1 MLMRN
6 SLSITAL
13 LAVLFAATAQAKL
26 NVVATTADLGALA
39 RAIGGDHI
47 RITSLGRPTED
58 VHFVD
63 ARPSFIRLL
72 NQADVLIEGGAELEA
87 GWLPPLL
94 NSARNPKI
102 QSTAPG
108 HILALQGIRLLEVPT
123 RPVDRAQGDVHAT
136 GNPHFL
142 MDPANA
148 RIVAAHISDSFCQID
163 PASCEAYR
171 VNLKQFTEALDARL
185 VAWEKVLEPFKGQH
199 AVSYHNSWPYFSE
212 RFGIKVDVFLEP
224 KPGIPPTPAHLAK
237 VITQMKEQKIRL
249 IFVEPSLN
257 RRTAETVARATGA
270 TLVDVSLFPGGIKG
284 TEGDY
289 LKLFDAITDALARA
303 LSEPPK

>member
-1 MLMRN
+1 MKNLFC
-6 SLSITAL
+6 LLAL
-13 LAVLFAATAQAKL
+13 LAAVTAQAKL

-39 RAIGGDHI
+39 RAIGGDKI
-47 RITSLGRPTED
+47 SITSLGRPTED

-87 GWLPPLL
+87 GWLAPLL
-94 NSARNPKI
+94 NSARNPRI
-102 QSTAPG
+102 QSGATG

-123 RPVDRAQGDVHAT
+123 GPLDRSQGDVHAA

-148 RIVAAHISDSFCQID
+148 RIVAAHIADSFCTID
-163 PASCEAYR
+163 AASCEIYR
-171 VNLKQFTEALDARL
+171 ANLKQFTDALDARL
-185 VAWEKVLEPFKGQH
+185 VVWEKALAPFKGQH
-199 AVSYHNSWPYFSE
+199 AVSFHNSWPYFSE
-212 RFGIKVDVFLEP
+212 RFGIKVDIFLEP
-224 KPGIPPTPAHLAK
+224 KPGIPPTPAHLAH
-237 VITQMKEQKIRL
+237 VITQMKEQKIRV

-257 RRTAETVARATGA
+257 RKTAETVARATGA

-289 LKLFDAITDALARA
+289 LKLFDAITDALAKA
-303 LSEPPK
+303 LSSPAK

>member
-1 MLMRN
+1 MKKLI
-6 SLSITAL
+6 SLLAL
-13 LAVLFAATAQAKL
+13 LTAATAQAKL
-26 NVVATTADLGALA
+26 NVVATTADLGAIA
-39 RAIGGDHI
+39 REIGGDKI
-47 RITSLGRPTED
+47 TITSLARPTED
-58 VHFVD
+58 PHFVD

-72 NQADVLIEGGAELEA
+72 NRADVLIEGGAELEA
-87 GWLPPLL
+87 GWLAPLL
-94 NSARNPKI
+94 NNARNSRI
-102 QSTAPG
+102 HSDATG

-123 RPVDRAQGDVHAT
+123 GPPDRSQGDVHAA

-148 RIVAAHISDSFCQID
+148 RIVATHIADAFGKID
-163 PASCEAYR
+163 APSGETYR
-171 VNLKQFTEALDARL
+171 ANLKKFTAALDVRIAVWQKTL
-185 VAWEKVLEPFKGQH
+185 APFKGQH
-199 AVSYHNSWPYFSE
+199 AVSFHNSWPYFSE

-224 KPGIPPTPAHLAK
+224 KPGIPPTPAHLAN
-237 VITQMKEQKIRL
+237 VIKQMKEQKIRV

-257 RRTAETVARATGA
+257 RKTAETVARATGA

-303 LSEPPK
+303 LSAPAK